1 MNFRTRSNKAE
12 LLDGDDI
19 PFADIRKNM
28 QELDFINTWL
38 GGHAI
43 TLAGMKALAGKQ
55 EQLLVCEIGCGGGDN
70 LAAIDR
76 WATRRKMKVSFIGI
90 DINPSCI
97 AVAKERLPVSNTQ
110 LIASD
115 YRQVQFDRVPDIIFS
130 SLFCHHFSNEE
141 LVKQLQW
148 MRQAQVGFFINDLHR
163 HPAAYYS
170 IKWLTAIFSNSYL
183 VKNDA
188 PLSVLRGFS
197 RSEWTMLLNT
207 AGIVNFSVWWKW
219 AFRWLIIS
227 RNREQGARN
236 SEVRNECRDLA

>member
-1 MNFRTRSNKAE
+1 MNFHERSYKPE

-28 QELDFINTWL
+28 EELDFINTWL

-43 TLAGMKALAGKQ
+43 TLAGIKSLTGDKKI
-55 EQLLVCEIGCGGGDN
+55 LNVCEIGCGGGDN
-70 LAAIDR
+70 LAAVGR
-76 WATRRKMKVSFIGI
+76 WAARKKIEISYIGI
-90 DINPSCI
+90 DINPACI
-97 AVAKERLPVSNTQ
+97 AVAKERLPAANAQWIT
-110 LIASD
+110 AD
-115 YRQVQFDRVPDIIFS
+115 YGEVQFDRSPDIIFS

-148 MRQAQVGFFINDLHR
+148 MRQQARLGFFINDLHR

-170 IKWLTAIFSNSYL
+170 IKWLTAIFSGSYL

-197 RSEWTMLLNT
+197 RAEWIELLNR
-207 AGIVNFSVWWKW
+207 AGLDNFSLRWKW
-219 AFRWLIIS
+219 AFRWLV
-227 RNREQGARN
+227 RVQNRE
-236 SEVRNECRDLA
+236 